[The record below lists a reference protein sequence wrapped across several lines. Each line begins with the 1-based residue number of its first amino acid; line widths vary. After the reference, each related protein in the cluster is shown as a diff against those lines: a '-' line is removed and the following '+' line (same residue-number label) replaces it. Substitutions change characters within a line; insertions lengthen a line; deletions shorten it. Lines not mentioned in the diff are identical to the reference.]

1 MNKIILGRNL
11 LLLLGLL
18 NSTVVGF
25 FIYSSV
31 ISSNGSFCVAHF
43 DDAAINIINS
53 GYTVYFMGNFLLL
66 VTILLNLKYFSFKK
80 HVTDK
85 FVVALSMYCLF
96 NITWLICG
104 FIQIKLI
111 TIFIV
116 IALLMNSLWIFQLL
130 FHERENIENQSLK
143 NSDFKL
149 LFSLTNTAF
158 GLFFAWNIIILLLT
172 INNSLFQS
180 FQQNKT
186 WVAGYFIFCLVIIN
200 LTSTLFTLKYKKT
213 LIAIT
218 LMFFEICFLMF
229 FIDNGVIINF
239 IVIAILLNGLILY
252 LSKNK
257 SYKPKTLFE
266 TQFSD

>member
-11 LLLLGLL
+11 LLFLGLL

-25 FIYSSV
+25 FIYCCIVYFGGNFNELHFKNAEINLTNSS
-31 ISSNGSFCVAHF
+31 
-43 DDAAINIINS
+43 
-53 GYTVYFMGNFLLL
+53 YTVYFSANFLLL
-66 VTILLNLKYFSFKK
+66 VTILLNLKYISLTQ
-80 HVTDK
+80 HIIDK

-96 NITWLICG
+96 NITWLIFG
-104 FIQIKLI
+104 FMQLKLI

-130 FHERENIENQSLK
+130 CHEREKIENESSK
-143 NSDFKL
+143 NSNFKL
-149 LFSLTNTAF
+149 LFSLTNTIF
-158 GLFFAWNIIILLLT
+158 SLLFAWNTLILLLT

-186 WVAGYFIFCLVIIN
+186 WVAGYLIFCLLIIN
-200 LTSTLFTLKYKKT
+200 SISTLFFLKYKKK

-218 LMFFEICFLMF
+218 LIFFEINFLMF
-229 FIDNGVIINF
+229 FIDDGVIINF
-239 IVIAILLNGLILY
+239 IVIAILLNALILY

-257 SYKPKTLFE
+257 SYKPKTLLE